1 MSNRMNDH
9 RVPRRV
15 FSEALFIIL
24 ASVVLALVVNSL
36 RPGGIR
42 FFGPAE
48 PTAGDDAAVSEE
60 ADGPGEIS
68 LEAALAAHET
78 GEALFA
84 DARPYADYEAGHI
97 KGARHLPV
105 NRFDEWID
113 GFIEKHPP
121 DTPIVTYCDGPHC
134 PLAEA
139 LAEQLY
145 FAGYDTVRHLPN
157 GWTRWREAGG
167 PDGYGPEE

>member
-1 MSNRMNDH
+1 MNDH
-9 RVPRRV
+9 RVPRRLIN
-15 FSEALFIIL
+15 ETLFILL

-48 PTAGDDAAVSEE
+48 PTAKEDAAGSEA
-60 ADGPGEIS
+60 ADGPVEIP
-68 LEAALAAHET
+68 LDAALAAHEAGDT
-78 GEALFA
+78 LFA

-97 KGARHLPV
+97 AGARHLPV

-113 GFIEKHPP
+113 GFIENHPP
-121 DTPIVTYCDGPHC
+121 DTPIITYCDGPHC
-134 PLAEA
+134 PLAES

-145 FAGYDTVRHLPN
+145 FAGYNDVRYLHN
-157 GWTRWREAGG
+157 GWSRWREAGG
-167 PDGYGPEE
+167 ADDYGP